1 MKHLRSLGLLLIL
14 LFPVSA
20 LAGPVVYPVKE
31 VIGYDQPGL
40 HEKAS
45 VFAKW
50 VNEKGLPSLSEEFTK
65 KFQQAFGT
73 VAVADIDSSNKHR
86 VLVASLH
93 LVRASQYSIPKMG
106 TTEYHFP
113 ITLSIVFTNPVTSE
127 VVYSFTKTSYAVVSL
142 GGNESVESPQCL
154 SATQENYDSLLK
166 LLIDDASKNYN
177 PAQIEARVAKIW
189 NGLFILDQGMTAGI
203 ARGDELTEGNN
214 IIKVIYASEAY
225 SVAEPFIVGEI
236 KEGHS
241 FSKYANLSLA
251 NQFKKP
257 KVLSFASNTDD
268 ILKAVSGFFESEL
281 SKESAFTLLPVNPG
295 MQKILTAVARDT
307 NAGQYEITNSR
318 ALPDFFIRFQKVA
331 PRMNEFSAAGK
342 AIGVLTYEQYVLGE
356 LLDRKGRIIY
366 SALGYNEIKDENIG
380 GIVFGVDAR
389 REILLKNTVVD
400 LADKFAKSVRYAR
413 VSAPVEEVTGSS
425 TLKLSDVSGQ
435 IRAGQSVLVFRNIG
449 SVDGIIGEVQVPI
462 WDAEVKMVETGFVTA
477 ETSLPIAGQAD
488 GGIAVKNGDSVVI
501 ESMSSDAKSN
511 NGVNVAYCED
521 RSSKIGD
528 IDFEDFSVLS
538 NAYGYLLQY
547 PLYSKNRA
555 FYEEAQTIVKQS
567 GFKDGLKFSQVS
579 TEDQCL
585 LPIYKVVVNEKLCE
599 DGYCNAEV
607 ALSVGYRLFKGEDKK
622 STAAQTI
629 LKLKQVNE
637 QSFGTYVQSEVSRNA
652 LLILKDKIQQIRY

>member
-1 MKHLRSLGLLLIL
+1 MYRLRSLCLLLIL

-40 HEKAS
+40 SEKAS

-50 VNEKGLPSLSEEFTK
+50 VNEKGLPSLSEDFTK
-65 KFQQAFGT
+65 KFQEVFGKA
-73 VAVADIDSSNKHR
+73 AVADIDSSSKHR

-142 GGNESVESPQCL
+142 GGNESVECTQCL
-154 SATQENYDSLLK
+154 TANQENYDSLLK
-166 LLIDDASKNYN
+166 LLIDDAAKNYN
-177 PAQIEARVAKIW
+177 PAQVEAKIVKIW

-203 ARGDELTEGNN
+203 ARGDDLTNASGG
-214 IIKVIYASEAY
+214 IIKVKYAAEAY
-225 SVAEPFIVGEI
+225 AVAEPVLVGEV
-236 KEGHS
+236 KEGHVFGK
-241 FSKYANLSLA
+241 FSNQSLA
-251 NQFKKP
+251 SQFKKP

-268 ILKAVSGFFESEL
+268 TLKAVSGFFESEL

-295 MQKILTAVARDT
+295 MQKILKAVARDT
-307 NAGQYEITNSR
+307 HAGQYEVTNSR
-318 ALPDFFIRFQKVA
+318 ALPDFFIRFKYVA

-366 SALGYNEIKDENIG
+366 SGLGYNEIKDENIG
-380 GIVFGVDAR
+380 GMVFGVDAR

-413 VSAPVEEVTGSS
+413 VSAPVEEVKGSA
-425 TLKLSDVSGQ
+425 LKLTDVSGQ

-449 SVDGIIGEVQVPI
+449 SVDGVIGEVQVPI
-462 WDAEVKMVETGFVTA
+462 WDAEVNMVENGFVTA
-477 ETSLPIAGQAD
+477 ETLLPIAGQAD
-488 GGIAVKNGDSVVI
+488 GGVAVKKGDSVVI

-528 IDFEDFSVLS
+528 IDFEDFSVLG

-547 PLYSKNRA
+547 PLYSKDRA
-555 FYEEAQTIVKQS
+555 FYEEAQMIVKQS
-567 GFKDGLKFSQVS
+567 GFKGGLKFSLVS

-607 ALSVGYRLFKGEDKK
+607 ALSVGYRLFKGEDNK

-629 LKLKQVNE
+629 LKLKKVKE
-637 QSFGTYVQSEVSRNA
+637 QSFGPYVQSEVSRNA